1 MDNEASQKVPPPFYK
16 APAKKTYNYEFPEK
30 DREIKVIQ
38 HRFTPRTASTSSSQV
53 TEGGQ
58 ASQVGLKLGDTITKI
73 NNVDTSEMTL
83 AEAHAKIEGAE
94 QGVKL
99 SVVSFEDDEEK
110 VAEERQVVLKAK
122 KEAEGPRKLSVVDLE
137 KPKEKTWIPQP
148 ERKVWHPIV
157 WQQPPPPV
165 AQENYGPD
173 APHKR
178 IVRNIR
184 RLLNETE
191 DQPEERW
198 KHIENMLLAL
208 PTASKTN

>member
-1 MDNEASQKVPPPFYK
+1 MPEGKCFSINLEDCNVQDNDC
-16 APAKKTYNYEFPEK
+16 AKEPKWGFQITGGADFGMP
-30 DREIKVIQ
+30 ITI
-38 HRFTPRTASTSSSQV
+38 FQV